1 MNLPMSLHLRGH
13 HPGVQ
18 CFSTSVVRPFAK
30 LVRLPV
36 QLYGI
41 KGCYATALYYAAS
54 EQNKPEQVEKELLRV
69 AQILKEPQM
78 ASLKSLSSI
87 TAEERFSPL
96 TSNTTNLLAENGH
109 MSNTPGVMP
118 AFPTVS
124 VHRGEVPCTV
134 TTASPLDEATLTKL
148 KMVLKS
154 FLSKDQV
161 MGGMMVPTGEKYV
174 GMSVKHKIW
183 KLSKAMQKIL

>member
-30 LVRLPV
+30 LVRPPV

-148 KMVLKS
+148 KMVLKIKIDPS
-154 FLSKDQV
+154 V